1 MNAQILPRSAHWLF
15 AEAAADPYH
24 AQTAYERP
32 ELASYQA
39 ILDDVARAYD
49 ASLRLVGQYAVK
61 PAVNLYMRNRMVDEL
76 SHLSDRS
83 LSDIGMSRRDILAA
97 ARAAFPLFGDSDEGK
112 AGLPAAHVQPVAAI
126 VKAQQAAP
134 ANDDSNRRAA

>member
-15 AEAAADPYH
+15 AEVAADPYH
-24 AQTAYERP
+24 AMTAYERP
-32 ELASYQA
+32 DAAPSLA
-39 ILDDVARAYD
+39 IFENLARAYD
-49 ASLRLVGQYAVK
+49 ASLRWVGQCAVK
-61 PAVNLYMRNRMVDEL
+61 PAVNLYLRSRMVDEL

-112 AGLPAAHVQPVAAI
+112 AGLPSAHVQPVAAI